1 MALCSCTLLSL
12 CIVDNAWYLRKCF
25 AFFAIWSR
33 PLLCRQTYSSMLPRI
48 GATSLRN
55 PFFALEHK
63 ARGGPRFESHQR
75 QTHQKKIVTDNNR
88 RASTIHSLDSTR
100 THHAFTH
107 RTQRFH
113 YILHTIRRVDRFK
126 QYNRRHPYGLSL
138 PPTPSLTLFLLLGC
152 SPSPARPLGQSPFG
166 SCARRS

>member
-75 QTHQKKIVTDNNR
+75 QTHQKKIVTDNNPLPR
-88 RASTIHSLDSTR
+88 LNTHPPRIHASYTTIPL
-100 THHAFTH
+100 
-107 RTQRFH
+107 Q
-113 YILHTIRRVDRFK
+113 LVHTISRVDRFK
-126 QYNRRHPYGLSL
+126 QYNGRHPYGLSL
-138 PPTPSLTLFLLLGC
+138 PPSPSLTLFLLLGC